1 MVFYFT
7 ATGNS
12 LYAAMQLDEERI
24 SIPQVKD
31 AHPVFKAERI
41 GIVCPVYCGELPSIV
56 TDFIRRTT
64 FDTPYL
70 YLVLTYGSEMADC
83 PEFTNAQLESMGVR
97 AAYIGAV
104 LTVDN
109 YLPAFDMDRQKAMEK
124 DEDGQIARIKADVAA
139 KRVFIPKA
147 TAKSRKMHRT
157 VAAMN
162 RIMPSLNNGSMLQVT
177 DDCYGCGV
185 CAKVCPVGN
194 LRMENG
200 RSVRVQKTCL
210 FCLACAHACPA
221 GAVKLKKEKNP
232 NARYRN
238 ENITLTQIVKSNQQT
253 KECI

>member
-1 MVFYFT
+1 
-7 ATGNS
+7 
-12 LYAAMQLDEERI
+12 
-24 SIPQVKD
+24 
-31 AHPVFKAERI
+31 
-41 GIVCPVYCGELPSIV
+41 
-56 TDFIRRTT
+56 
-64 FDTPYL
+64 
-70 YLVLTYGSEMADC
+70 
-83 PEFTNAQLESMGVR
+83 VR